1 MRVHPLSRLLLPFLV
16 TAFTGGLHRLPAQD
30 APPLTPTPAAST
42 IIDDTPVVVTAT
54 LAEAALVDLPYSAA
68 RIGTERIQELQAPS
82 LPDALQQQPGILL
95 QQTARGMGS
104 PFIRGFTGFRNLA
117 LIDGI
122 RLNNAVFRD
131 GPNQYWNTIDSLS
144 LDAIDVVKG
153 QGSVLFGSDA
163 IGGVVN
169 ALTQGPA
176 YRAPAE
182 GVAPGAYATGLIG
195 ARYATAERGWRG
207 RLEGSVSEWE
217 KYGLHVGLT
226 GGTFG
231 DLQAAD
237 LGRLPNTG
245 YDELGIDL
253 KLELFLEPETK
264 LLLAH
269 NQYHLEDVWRTH
281 RTIYAVPFSGSEI
294 GDERA
299 HLFDQDRYLT
309 YLRLESDRDHG
320 WLDHYDVTLSHH
332 RQGEDRLRRR
342 SGGRQDWEGFTV
354 DSWGLNLNLRSDSPI
369 GTLSYGLSYYLDLV
383 DSYRVSR
390 SDGRTSKAGQGPVAD
405 DARYHLLGVY
415 LQDEIRVSDRLD
427 VLLGGRYT
435 YVKADAG
442 RVVDPVTEQLYATS
456 DEWHDLSGSARVL
469 WSLDEA
475 KRLRLF
481 AGLSQAFRAPNLS
494 DISRFDIARSNE
506 LEVPSTGLDPE
517 RFLLSEAGVRWQ
529 GERASFSLAYFYTD
543 IEDLIVRTPTGRVID
558 DQVEVTRQ
566 NSGSGHV
573 QGIEAAFSVVLW
585 EDWTVFGNVTWQD
598 GEVDGYPTS
607 RNRLQREPVSRLMPL
622 TGLAGLRW
630 DSPARR
636 WWVEGTVQ
644 IVDDATRL
652 SAGDRGDTQ
661 RIPPGGTPGYTLATL
676 RSGWRANDHLTLTAA
691 IENLTDEAYRVHGS
705 GVNNPGLNVVL
716 GAQVRF

>member
-1 MRVHPLSRLLLPFLV
+1 MTPSHSALPNLLPWL
-16 TAFTGGLHRLPAQD
+16 ALLACGLPQLPAQET
-30 APPLTPTPAAST
+30 PPPTVAFDDQP
-42 IIDDTPVVVTAT
+42 IIVTAT
-54 LAEAALVDLPYSAA
+54 LAETALVDLPYSAA
-68 RIGTERIQELQAPS
+68 HVSADRIQELQAPS

-122 RLNNAVFRD
+122 RLNNSVFRD

-144 LDAIDVVKG
+144 LAAIDVVKG

-176 YRAPAE
+176 YQAPPE
-182 GVAPGAYATGLIG
+182 GQAASVHATGALS

-231 DLQAAD
+231 DLQAAG

-245 YDELGIDL
+245 FDELGIDL
-253 KLELFLEPETK
+253 KLELFLEPETQ
-264 LLLAH
+264 LTLAH
-269 NQYHLEDVWRTH
+269 NQYHQEDVWRTH
-281 RTIYAVPFSGSEI
+281 RTIYAVPFAGSAV

-320 WLDHYDVTLSHH
+320 WLDHYDLTLSHQQ
-332 RQGEDRLRRR
+332 QGEDRLRRR

-354 DSWGLNLNLRSDSPI
+354 DTWGLALNLRSDTPI
-369 GTLSYGLSYYLDLV
+369 GTLSYGASYYLDLV

-390 SDGRTSKAGQGPVAD
+390 SDGRSSTAGQGPVAD
-405 DARYHLLGVY
+405 DSRYHLLGLY
-415 LQDEIRVSDRLD
+415 LQDEIRVNDRVD

-435 YVKADAG
+435 YAKADAG
-442 RVVDPVTEQLYATS
+442 RVVDPISERLYATS
-456 DEWHDLSGSARVL
+456 DDWHDLSGNARVL
-469 WSLDEA
+469 WALDDA
-475 KRLRLF
+475 QRLRLF
-481 AGLSQAFRAPNLS
+481 AGVSQAFRAPNLS

-506 LEVPSTGLDPE
+506 LEVPSAGLDPE

-529 GERASFSLAYFYTD
+529 SERASASLAYFYTD
-543 IEDLIVRTPTGRVID
+543 IEDLIVRTPTGRVLE
-558 DQVEVTRQ
+558 DQVEVTRR
-566 NSGSGHV
+566 NSGSGYV
-573 QGIEAAFSVVLW
+573 QGIEAAFSLQLGK
-585 EDWTVFGNVTWQD
+585 DWTLFGNFTWQE
-598 GEVDGYPTS
+598 GEVDGFPTS
-607 RNRLQREPVSRLMPL
+607 STRQQTEPVSRLMPL
-622 TGLAGLRW
+622 TGLAGVRW

-705 GVNNPGLNVVL
+705 GVNNPGLNVVF